1 MTTSVKKMSR
11 GRFVCTGSL
20 APRGDAALDERP
32 RRGIDGNLVDFGY
45 YLADLSV
52 GRRLWFSRV
61 KGASK
66 RSSCFLSFLRFT
78 DRAEMPLDLLDL
90 NLFRRSWGN
99 PSNEM

>member
-1 MTTSVKKMSR
+1 MLTYNSVPHHTASVTEFQQQKTLMTTSVKKMSR

-61 KGASK
+61 KGASTFI
-66 RSSCFLSFLRFT
+66 CFRCILYVT
-78 DRAEMPLDLLDL
+78 A
-90 NLFRRSWGN
+90 
-99 PSNEM
+99 